1 MADDNNEL
9 QMMEPPT
16 IGLCLRRIRELRE
29 LTLGDVARAVDVGAA
44 QVSAW
49 ELDRDPMSERDLER
63 YLRALFH
70 NEKKDVDKELFLHA
84 NEAIARLEARV
95 QELLQRNTELALELR
110 QVDWQRGVREFHA
123 GVVEQTLPDY
133 PAVPPEPILRRQA
146 RLITEEYLETME
158 AIYGPMGDGADRS
171 PPSPR
176 ATLMAIV
183 DNAPLAVNFPE
194 LMDATFDL
202 TYVTIGM
209 FCWCGVDAQGMWT
222 VGQASNMAKAGGPRR
237 ASDGKMLK
245 PPGWKPPDFK
255 AEIERQQREA
265 IARSRGPK

>member
-1 MADDNNEL
+1 MADNDNELL

-84 NEAIARLEARV
+84 NEAISRLEARV
-95 QELLQRNTELALELR
+95 QELLERNTELALELR
-110 QVDWQRGVREFHA
+110 QVDWQRGVREFHV
-123 GVVEQTLPDY
+123 GVVEHTLPDY

-146 RLITEEYLETME
+146 RLITEEYFETMQS
-158 AIYGPMGDGADRS
+158 IYVSGNGFELS
-171 PPSPR
+171 R
-176 ATLMAIV
+176 AKEIMNSVV
-183 DNAPLAVNFPE
+183 DKAPLYVNFPE

-255 AEIERQQREA
+255 AEIERQKREA
-265 IARSRGPK
+265 VARGRGPK